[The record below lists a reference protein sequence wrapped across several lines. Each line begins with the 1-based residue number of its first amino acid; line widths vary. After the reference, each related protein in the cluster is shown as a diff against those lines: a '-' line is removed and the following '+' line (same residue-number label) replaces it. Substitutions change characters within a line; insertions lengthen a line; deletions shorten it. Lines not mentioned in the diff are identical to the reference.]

1 MLDLERLL
9 WVTLSFHSMDRHHA
23 KGVLNDLLVVIFN
36 QILSIEAEALRKQGV
51 TLSMSEV
58 HVLEAIMKTD
68 APNMGSVSKRL
79 RITMG
84 TLTTAINT
92 LVKKGYVSRVKDP
105 LDKRKVLLRLTN
117 KSLPVMKIHD
127 AFHEDMISTVIKDL
141 HIDQN
146 ETLIKSLESLSTYF
160 REKF

>member
-1 MLDLERLL
+1 
-9 WVTLSFHSMDRHHA
+9 MDNSHA
-23 KGVLNDLLVVIFN
+23 KYVLNELLVVIFN
-36 QILSIEAEALRKQGV
+36 QILSIEDEALRKQGV

-68 APNMGSVSKRL
+68 EPIMGSVAKRL

-84 TLTTAINT
+84 TLTTSINT
-92 LVKKGYVSRVKDP
+92 LVKKGYVLRVKDS
-105 LDKRKVLLRLTN
+105 LDKRKVLLKLTN
-117 KSLPVMKIHD
+117 KSIPVMKLHD

-146 ETLIKSLESLSTYF
+146 EALIQSLESLSTYF

>member
-1 MLDLERLL
+1 
-9 WVTLSFHSMDRHHA
+9 MDKSHA
-23 KGVLNDLLVVIFN
+23 KYVLNDLLVVIFN

-68 APNMGSVSKRL
+68 EPIMGFVAKRL

-84 TLTTAINT
+84 TLTTSINT
-92 LVKKGYVSRVKDP
+92 LVKKGYVLRVKDS
-105 LDKRKVLLRLTN
+105 LDKRKVLLKLTN
-117 KSLPVMKIHD
+117 KSIPVMKLHD

-146 ETLIKSLESLSTYF
+146 EALIQSLESLSTYF

>member
-1 MLDLERLL
+1 
-9 WVTLSFHSMDRHHA
+9 MDRQQA
-23 KGVLNDLLVVIFN
+23 KNVLNDLLVVIFN

-58 HVLEAIMKTD
+58 HVLEAIMKTEE
-68 APNMGSVSKRL
+68 PNMGSVAKRL
-79 RITMG
+79 KITIG

-92 LVKKGYVSRVKDP
+92 LVKKGFVIRIMDP
-105 LDKRKVLLRLTN
+105 LDKRKVLLKLSP
-117 KSLPVMKIHD
+117 KAMPVMHIHD
-127 AFHEDMISTVIKDL
+127 QFHEDMISTVIKDL

-146 ETLIKSLESLSTYF
+146 EALIQSLESLSTYF

>member
-1 MLDLERLL
+1 
-9 WVTLSFHSMDRHHA
+9 MDNSHA
-23 KGVLNDLLVVIFN
+23 KYVLNDLLVVIFN
-36 QILSIEAEALRKQGV
+36 QILSIEAEALRKQGL

-68 APNMGSVSKRL
+68 EPIMGSVAKRL

-84 TLTTAINT
+84 TLTTSINT
-92 LVKKGYVSRVKDP
+92 LVKKGYVLRVKDS
-105 LDKRKVLLRLTN
+105 LDKRKVLLKLTN
-117 KSLPVMKIHD
+117 KSIPVMKLHD

-146 ETLIKSLESLSTYF
+146 EALIQSLESLSTYF

>member
-1 MLDLERLL
+1 
-9 WVTLSFHSMDRHHA
+9 MDNSHA
-23 KGVLNDLLVVIFN
+23 KYVLNELLVVIFN
-36 QILSIEAEALRKQGV
+36 QILSIEDEALRKQGV

-68 APNMGSVSKRL
+68 EPIMGSVAKRL

-84 TLTTAINT
+84 TLTTSINT
-92 LVKKGYVSRVKDP
+92 LVKKGYVLRVKDI
-105 LDKRKVLLRLTN
+105 LDKRKVLLKLTN
-117 KSLPVMKIHD
+117 KSIPVMKLHD

-146 ETLIKSLESLSTYF
+146 EALIQSLESLSTYF

>member
-1 MLDLERLL
+1 
-9 WVTLSFHSMDRHHA
+9 MDKHHA
-23 KGVLNDLLVVIFN
+23 KYVLNDLLVVIFN

-68 APNMGSVSKRL
+68 EPIMGSVAKRL

-84 TLTTAINT
+84 TLTTSINT
-92 LVKKGYVSRVKDP
+92 LVKKGYVLRVKDS
-105 LDKRKVLLRLTN
+105 LDKRKVLLKLTN
-117 KSLPVMKIHD
+117 KAIPVMKIHD
-127 AFHEDMISTVIKDL
+127 DFHDDMISTVIKDL

-146 ETLIKSLESLSTYF
+146 EALIQSLESLSTYF

>member
-1 MLDLERLL
+1 
-9 WVTLSFHSMDRHHA
+9 MDKSHA
-23 KGVLNDLLVVIFN
+23 KYVLNDLLVVIFN

-68 APNMGSVSKRL
+68 EPIMGSVAKRL

-84 TLTTAINT
+84 TLTTSINT
-92 LVKKGYVSRVKDP
+92 LVKKGYVLRVKDS
-105 LDKRKVLLRLTN
+105 LDKRKVLLKLTN
-117 KSLPVMKIHD
+117 KSIPVMKLHD

-146 ETLIKSLESLSTYF
+146 EALIQSLESLSTYF
-160 REKF
+160 REKY

>member
-1 MLDLERLL
+1 
-9 WVTLSFHSMDRHHA
+9 MDRQHA
-23 KGVLNDLLVVIFN
+23 KNVLNDLLVVIFN

-58 HVLEAIMKTD
+58 HVLEAIMKTEE
-68 APNMGSVSKRL
+68 PNMGSVAKRL
-79 RITMG
+79 RITIG

-92 LVKKGYVSRVKDP
+92 LVKKGFVTRVKDP
-105 LDKRKVLLRLTN
+105 LDKRKVLLKLTS
-117 KSLPVMKIHD
+117 KATPVMHIHD
-127 AFHEDMISTVIKDL
+127 QFHEDMISTVIKDL

-146 ETLIKSLESLSTYF
+146 EALIQSLESLSTYF